1 MAVTEKLSSLVQRQ
15 FPAFYQEEGEKFLS
29 FVKAYYEYL
38 ETSGKQQDTQ
48 RNIQSYKDIDTTL
61 DQFIKYFRSELMAEI
76 PNEALADKRLLAKR
90 IKDFYQ
96 TKGTIE
102 SYKLLFKILYN
113 EDVEI
118 NFPANQMLKISDGDF
133 RIDRYLVTHHDP
145 RTYTLIGKTI
155 IGTDSQAEAL
165 VEDVRKLIS
174 KRRDI
179 NQILLSNIK
188 GSFTHLETIKI
199 KDVDD
204 GYTPIV
210 AVSYTHL
217 RAHET

>member
-38 ETSGKQQDTQ
+38 ETSGKQQDSQ

-145 RTYTLIGKTI
+145 RALSLIHI
-155 IGTDSQAEAL
+155 
-165 VEDVRKLIS
+165 
-174 KRRDI
+174 
-179 NQILLSNIK
+179 
-188 GSFTHLETIKI
+188 
-199 KDVDD
+199 
-204 GYTPIV
+204 
-210 AVSYTHL
+210 
-217 RAHET
+217 

>member
-90 IKDFYQ
+90 I
-96 TKGTIE
+96 T
-102 SYKLLFKILYN
+102 
-113 EDVEI
+113 
-118 NFPANQMLKISDGDF
+118 
-133 RIDRYLVTHHDP
+133 
-145 RTYTLIGKTI
+145 
-155 IGTDSQAEAL
+155 
-165 VEDVRKLIS
+165 
-174 KRRDI
+174 
-179 NQILLSNIK
+179 
-188 GSFTHLETIKI
+188 
-199 KDVDD
+199 
-204 GYTPIV
+204 
-210 AVSYTHL
+210 VSYTHL
-217 RAHET
+217 TLPTIYSV